1 MKTIILATLLTTS
14 NFPAIA
20 EQEID
25 GAKALVYIPGE
36 ALAELNQLREDYHS
50 NRDTLKEINRTRQ
63 KTPLEEKQLPD
74 QQKKVITQK
83 RLKTWHQAFLNRN
96 SSYEKYVFTLVRTYA
111 NLPTQSPEL
120 EKTQDELIQQH
131 PKNCKT
137 SLTESYRNQLSLL
150 ANASNRVLVIH
161 GIAERKAALLAKL
174 LEPTGSI
181 KWEDKMHFLGLP
193 SEPQNWNIQ
202 AAYSLA
208 QLRAGNISIA
218 RKENQKL
225 LRKAEKLSKKGVS
238 LNYRKEGNVRTC
250 QSLHRE
256 FLLHRAQIEAVSGE
270 KKVAKEFLAKAQAI
284 DEKEEIRKEQQS
296 IIKELRSILGA

>member
-20 EQEID
+20 EQEIAP
-25 GAKALVYIPGE
+25 AKALVYIPAE
-36 ALAELNQLREDYHS
+36 ALAELNQLREEYHS
-50 NRDTLKEINRTRQ
+50 NRDALKEINRTRQ
-63 KTPLEEKQLPD
+63 KTPLEEKHLPD

-96 SSYEKYVFTLVRTYA
+96 SSYEKYIFTLVRTYA
-111 NLPTQSPEL
+111 NLSTQSLEL

-150 ANASNRVLVIH
+150 ANASKRVLVN

-225 LRKAEKLSKKGVS
+225 LRKAEKLSKKGIS

-296 IIKELRSILGA
+296 IIKELRSIFGA

>member
-14 NFPAIA
+14 NFAAIA
-20 EQEID
+20 EHEID

-63 KTPLEEKQLPD
+63 KTPLEEKQCPEYN
-74 QQKKVITQK
+74 QEFWQA
-83 RLKTWHQAFLNRN
+83 WHQAFLNRN

-111 NLPTQSPEL
+111 NLPTESPEL

-137 SLTESYRNQLSLL
+137 RGTESYRNQLSLL

-225 LRKAEKLSKKGVS
+225 LRKAEKLSKKDLS
-238 LNYRKEGNVRTC
+238 LNYPKDGNVRTC